1 MVISSGDTLPDIS
14 FSHIVDGNLEKVSL
28 KTLATGTKLVLFGLP
43 GAFTRTCSASH
54 LPGFIHAAPALRD
67 KGVDHIVCMSV
78 NDPFVMK
85 AWDDA
90 QGASAAGIMMLADGN
105 SSATTALGLE
115 FSALE
120 IGFVDR
126 CKRFSA
132 YIDNGV
138 IKALNFETRPSVCEF
153 TSGETLLAQ
162 I

>member
-1 MVISSGDTLPDIS
+1 MVISVGDLLPEIS
-14 FSHIVDGNLEKVSL
+14 FSHIADDKLETMSL
-28 KTLATGTKLVLFGLP
+28 KSLTRGTKLVLFGLP
-43 GAFTRTCSASH
+43 GAFTQTCSALH
-54 LPGFIHAAPALRD
+54 LPGFIQVAQALRA
-67 KGVDHIVCMSV
+67 KGADHIVCMSV

-90 QGASAAGIMMLADGN
+90 QGASLAGIMMLADGD
-105 SSATTALGLE
+105 SSATKALGLE
-115 FSALE
+115 FSAPQ

-138 IKALNFETRPSVCEF
+138 VKVMNFETKPGVCEF